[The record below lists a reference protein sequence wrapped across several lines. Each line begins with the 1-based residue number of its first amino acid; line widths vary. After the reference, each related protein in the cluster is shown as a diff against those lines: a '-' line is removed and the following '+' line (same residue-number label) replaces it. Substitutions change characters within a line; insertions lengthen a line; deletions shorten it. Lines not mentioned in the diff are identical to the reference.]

1 MSDLQKLTK
10 IIREVV
16 REEIEYAN
24 KKMINEI
31 QSNLSQNNAQNI
43 REEYVAPKMFNQFTQ
58 PSVQRKPEVV
68 KPTGMGSL
76 LQQMA
81 NEKISHP
88 DDEFLAQRI
97 R

>member
-1 MSDLQKLTK
+1 MLRWRLMRQSYL
-10 IIREVV
+10 
-16 REEIEYAN
+16 AN
-24 KKMINEI
+24 VGGE
-31 QSNLSQNNAQNI
+31 SLI